1 MPGILICGAG
11 NRNNADDGIGPAS
24 IDDIGSELKAD
35 GVTFLDLGSSP
46 QDFAKEASGLNPDRI
61 VIITSIDMGKTAG
74 SIGIIGSQEARKLL
88 RDDGKV
94 GLEMF
99 IIYVERATEAKVD
112 VIGVQ
117 PWSRRQNHVLSPEAR
132 NAMTVVKQ
140 TVKEML
146 LH

>member
-11 NRNNADDGIGPAS
+11 NRDKADDGIGPAS
-24 IDDIGSELKAD
+24 IDDISSELKVD
-35 GVTFLDLGSSP
+35 GVGFLDLGSSP
-46 QDFAKEASGLNPDRI
+46 QDFSKKAAGLNPDRML
-61 VIITSIDMGKTAG
+61 IITSLDMGKTAG
-74 SIGIIGSQEARKLL
+74 SMEIIGSREAKKILRK
-88 RDDGKV
+88 DGKV

-99 IIYVERATEAKVD
+99 IIYVERVTEAKVD
-112 VIGVQ
+112 VIGIQ

-146 LH
+146 GH